1 MENVVRLFLYVG
13 SLYSI
18 LITMEELNNAENMI
32 NQAGDF
38 DKPEFYIL
46 DINKMQNDVTKL
58 KI

>member
-1 MENVVRLFLYVG
+1 MENVVRLFLYVS

-18 LITMEELNNAENMI
+18 LIIMEELNNAENMI

-38 DKPEFYIL
+38 EKPEFYIL

>member
-1 MENVVRLFLYVG
+1 
-13 SLYSI
+13 
-18 LITMEELNNAENMI
+18 MEELNNAENMI